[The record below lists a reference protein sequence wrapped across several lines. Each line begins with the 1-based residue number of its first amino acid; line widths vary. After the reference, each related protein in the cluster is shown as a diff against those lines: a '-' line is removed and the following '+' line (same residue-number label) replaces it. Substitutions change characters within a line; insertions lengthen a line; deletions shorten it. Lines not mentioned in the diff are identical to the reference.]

1 MGYSLLIVAG
11 TSMILFGISAP
22 VSLVLTGVSL
32 TLLGVSFMTEPLKD
46 YNILGGEEQDNL
58 MDQIRSSLKNWQQQ
72 EGLSKLK
79 FADINI
85 FYDDHLALSP

>member
-1 MGYSLLIVAG
+1 
-11 TSMILFGISAP
+11 
-22 VSLVLTGVSL
+22 
-32 TLLGVSFMTEPLKD
+32 MTEPLKD